1 MGARQPVEQQR
12 AARRLAITLAVA
24 GLIVIVLGFMTRF
37 GELAVVLGLFLIFLA
52 GGVLNWDRR
61 SGH

>member
-1 MGARQPVEQQR
+1 MDVGAGRGRRGGPHR
-12 AARRLAITLAVA
+12 LALLLAIAGAAIIALGFAAR
-24 GLIVIVLGFMTRF
+24 LGEF
-37 GELAVVLGLFLIFLA
+37 AVVLGLFLIFLA